1 MKQQLGDMNQEPET
15 VEAKTV
21 EAETVE
27 AETVETKKVE
37 DQGVTQRPVLS
48 VKVVLLTYGVLLLL
62 AVGWGWIRGD
72 MNVFVLDSHLRV
84 WVPAVFVSRLYNMM
98 LWVVCG
104 VLGGVAGGLLVVF
117 AGRVAV
123 KHLEGFRRM
132 QDAFASMLGEM
143 TTAQIFFAAAA
154 SSLAEEA
161 LFRGAMMPSWGIWIS
176 SLVFAV
182 LHAPAERRMLWW
194 PFFAFLMGLGFGGLA
209 MFFGHL
215 WAPISAHF
223 IINLL
228 NLRKISDEAGKM
240 RQLMRDRPGGSP
252 QVSKPPDAAV

>member
-1 MKQQLGDMNQEPET
+1 MNPTENTPDSFEVKSADQSGDMKRQPEIA
-15 VEAKTV
+15 EAET

-27 AETVETKKVE
+27 S
-37 DQGVTQRPVLS
+37 QGGVTHRPVLS
-48 VKVVLLTYGVLLLL
+48 VKLVLLTYGVLLLL
-62 AVGWGWIRGD
+62 AVGWGWMRGD
-72 MNVFVLDSHLRV
+72 MNVFFLDSHLRV
-84 WVPAVFVSRLYNMM
+84 WVPAVFDSHLYNMM
-98 LWVVCG
+98 LWVTCG
-104 VLGGVAGGLLVVF
+104 VLAGVVGGLLVVF

-123 KHLEGFRRM
+123 KHLAGFRRM

-143 TTAQIFFAAAA
+143 TTVQIFFAAVA
-154 SSLAEEA
+154 SAVAEEA
-161 LFRGAMMPSWGIWIS
+161 LFRGAMMPSWGIWVS

-194 PFFAFLMGLGFGGLA
+194 PFFAFLVGLGFGGLA

-223 IINLL
+223 IINYL

-240 RQLMRDRPGGSP
+240 RKRVGDRPG
-252 QVSKPPDAAV
+252 